1 MHETTVKNRR
11 RLLAGLASALFV
23 SACTQSKAEPTTVAP
38 PALLPPEDA
47 IAPTVFLTLTSA
59 TRSAS
64 QLEDAVR
71 SILLPV
77 LADARVARA
86 TGPVVGMIQ
95 LWLEL
100 DPHQM
105 AHYGMDVDAGLA
117 TLAAAVEATVGPV
130 PGRHRMHAWALHR
143 PQTLKEVKPQ
153 QATLLL
159 PGRDYAPL
167 SSLGSMQFALVPLA
181 WADQATVTVL
191 LESHSRLDETFLQRC
206 ETVLLA
212 AGTTVPDDL
221 EIQLG
226 RVGEILK
233 AVPEVYVRFAASE
246 PDAQQGCIATLPGC

>member
-1 MHETTVKNRR
+1 MHETLLPNRR
-11 RLLAGLASALFV
+11 RLLAGLASALLV
-23 SACTQSKAEPTTVAP
+23 SACTQSRAEPINASP

-77 LADARVARA
+77 LAEAGVARA
-86 TGPVVGMIQ
+86 SGPGVGMIQ

-100 DPHQM
+100 DLRELAPY
-105 AHYGMDVDAGLA
+105 AMDVDAGLA
-117 TLAAAVEATVGPV
+117 ALAAAVNGTVAPV
-130 PGRHRMHAWALHR
+130 PGHHRMQAWALHR

-153 QATLLL
+153 EVSLLL

-167 SSLGSMQFALVPLA
+167 SALGSMQFALAPLA
-181 WADQATVTVL
+181 WAEQATVTVL
-191 LESHSRLDETFLQRC
+191 LESNSRLDETFLQRC
-206 ETVLLA
+206 EAALLT

-226 RVGEILK
+226 RVGEFLK
-233 AVPEVYVRFAASE
+233 AVPDVYVRMADSNQ
-246 PDAQQGCIATLPGC
+246 DAQESCIATLPGC